1 MQAVPAGKD
10 NRKMKLNI
18 SGNINAYYV
27 QTLCMIFFPGEKF
40 SDKVPTDPEVASP
53 ELTLSLEETDAGVKV
68 CAELTLEEKF
78 ANCEKVYPI
87 REDITYDRLKKIAV
101 GDAVLSVC
109 SEVIGYR
116 PSWGMLVGVR
126 PSKVATELFAS
137 GMSKTRV
144 KKALVN
150 DYFVIPKKAALA
162 TEVALN
168 EAELVQKVEPKAC
181 SVYISIPFCPTR
193 CAYCSFVSYTSK
205 KLLSTIPD
213 YLVALGKEINSTFD
227 TIKELGLT
235 VKTIYIGGGTPTI
248 LDETQLAWLLSV
260 VEANIDVSTVEEY
273 TLEAGRPDTIT
284 EGKMRVAMA
293 HGVNR
298 ISVNPQT
305 LNDDVLRIIG
315 RSHTADDFLRAYDI
329 ARNSGIANINTDV
342 ITGLPGDKFA
352 SFSASYDKIVSLRPE
367 NITVHTFSVK
377 KASDALKNFSHI
389 YSVRGGDVGKC
400 VDYSQIKAQHEGYQ
414 PYYMYRQKNTVGNYE
429 NVGFCLDG
437 KKGLYNIYMMEEL
450 HSIFAAGAGA
460 VSKFVDIAPKGEEKR
475 TIERFFNQ
483 KYPYEYLAEDKTK
496 EKLNAAREFY
506 IKHGL
511 V

>member
-1 MQAVPAGKD
+1 
-10 NRKMKLNI
+10 MKLNI

-40 SDKVPTDPEVASP
+40 SDKAEDPDVASP
-53 ELTLSLEETDAGVKV
+53 ELSLTLEENEDGVITRAELSLEEKYAS
-68 CAELTLEEKF
+68 
-78 ANCEKVYPI
+78 CEKVYPI
-87 REDITYDRLKKIAV
+87 RTDITYDRLKKIAV

-126 PSKVATELFAS
+126 PSKVATELFSA

-144 KKALVN
+144 KKALVS

-168 EAELVQKVEPKAC
+168 EAEFVEKADPRAC

-213 YLVALGKEINSTFD
+213 YLTALGREIKKTFD
-227 TIKELGLT
+227 TIKELGLN

-248 LDETQLAWLLSV
+248 LDEIQLAWLLSV
-260 VEANIDVSTVEEY
+260 IEENIDVSTVEEY

-284 EGKMRVAMA
+284 EEKMRVAA
-293 HGVNR
+293 SHGITR

-315 RSHTADDFLRAYDI
+315 RSHTAEDFLRAYDV
-329 ARNSGIANINTDV
+329 ARNSGIPTINTDV
-342 ITGLPGDKFA
+342 IAGLPGDKFA
-352 SFSASYDKIVSLRPE
+352 SFAASYDKIISLKPE
-367 NITVHTFSVK
+367 NVTVHTFSVK
-377 KASDALKNFSHI
+377 KASDALKSFSHI

-429 NVGFCLDG
+429 NVGFALDG
-437 KKGLYNIYMMEEL
+437 KKGYYNIYMMEEI

-460 VSKFVDIAPKGEEKR
+460 VSKFVDFAPANGEKR

-483 KYPYEYLAEDKTK
+483 KYPYEYLAEDKTE
-496 EKLNAAREFY
+496 EKLAAAREFY
-506 IKHGL
+506 IRRGL

>member
-1 MQAVPAGKD
+1 
-10 NRKMKLNI
+10 MKLNI
-18 SGNINAYYV
+18 VGNINTYYV

-40 SDKVPTDPEVASP
+40 GEKSEGDPEVASP
-53 ELTLSLEETDAGVKV
+53 EMSLCLEELESGVKV
-68 CAELTLEEKF
+68 SATLKLEEKQ
-78 ANCEKVYPI
+78 ASCVKEYSV
-87 REDITYDRLKKIAV
+87 REDITYDRLKKITV
-101 GDAVLSVC
+101 GDAVLTVC
-109 SEVIGYR
+109 SEITGYK

-137 GMSKTRV
+137 GMPKTRV

-168 EAELVQKVEPKAC
+168 EAEYMQVDPKAC

-213 YLVALGKEINSTFD
+213 YLVALGIEIGKTFD
-227 TIKELGLT
+227 TIKELGLH

-248 LDETQLAWLLSV
+248 LDETQLAWLLST

-284 EGKMRVAMA
+284 EEKMRVALA

-315 RSHTADDFLRAYDI
+315 RSHTAEDFLRAYDI
-329 ARNSGIANINTDV
+329 AKNCGIPTINTDV

-352 SFSASYDKIVSLRPE
+352 SFAASYDKILTLRPE
-367 NITVHTFSVK
+367 NLTVHTFSVK
-377 KASDALKNFSHI
+377 KASDALKNFSHV

-437 KKGLYNIYMMEEL
+437 KKGLYNIYMMEEI

-460 VSKFVDIAPKGEEKR
+460 VSKFVDYAPANGEKR

-483 KYPYEYLAEDKTK
+483 KYPYEYLAEDKTE
-496 EKLNAAREFY
+496 EKLAAAREFY
-506 IKHGL
+506 IRRGL

>member
-1 MQAVPAGKD
+1 
-10 NRKMKLNI
+10 MKLNVI
-18 SGNINAYYV
+18 GNINQYYV

-40 SDKVPTDPEVASP
+40 SEKEEADGSSP
-53 ELTLSLEETDAGVKV
+53 ELSLSLEENENGVKV
-68 CAELTLEEKF
+68 CAELELEGKF
-78 ANCEKVYPI
+78 SSCEKLYPL
-87 REDITYDRLKKIAV
+87 RDDVTLDRLKKIAV

-109 SEVIGYR
+109 GEVIGYR

-126 PSKVATELFAS
+126 PSKVATEFLS
-137 GMSKTRV
+137 QGISKTRV
-144 KKALVN
+144 KKILAS

-168 EAELVQKVEPKAC
+168 EAEFIEKADPREC

-213 YLVALGKEINSTFD
+213 YLIALGDEINKTFD
-227 TIKELGLT
+227 LIKELGLK

-248 LDETQLAWLLSV
+248 LDDTQLEWLLSV
-260 VEANIDVSTVEEY
+260 VEKNIDVSGVEEY

-284 EGKMRVAMA
+284 AEKMNIAVK

-315 RSHTADDFLRAYDI
+315 RSHTAEDFLRAYDI
-329 ARNSGIANINTDV
+329 ARQSGIPVINTDV
-342 ITGLPGDKFA
+342 IAGLPGDKFA
-352 SFSASYDKIVSLRPE
+352 SFASSYDRIVALRPE

-377 KASDALKNFSHI
+377 KASDALKNFSHV

-429 NVGFCLDG
+429 NVGFALDG
-437 KKGLYNIYMMEEL
+437 YKGLYNIYMMEEI
-450 HSIFAAGAGA
+450 HSIFACGAGS
-460 VSKFVDIAPKGEEKR
+460 VSKCVDFSPANGEKR
-475 TIERFFNQ
+475 VIERFFNP
-483 KYPYEYLAEDKTK
+483 KYPYEYLSDNKTE
-496 EKLNAAREFY
+496 EKLRVMKEFY
-506 IKHGL
+506 IRRGL

>member
-1 MQAVPAGKD
+1 M
-10 NRKMKLNI
+10 RLNI
-18 SGNINAYYV
+18 SGNINSYYV

-40 SDKVPTDPEVASP
+40 SDTAETNPEVATP
-53 ELTLSLEETDAGVKV
+53 ELSLALEETEGGVV
-68 CAELTLEEKF
+68 VRAELALEEKF
-78 ANCEKVYPI
+78 ATCEKIYPT
-87 REDITYDRLKKIAV
+87 RDDITHDRLKKIAV

-109 SEVIGYR
+109 GEIIGYK

-126 PSKVATELFAS
+126 PSKVATELFS
-137 GMSKTRV
+137 TGMSKTRV
-144 KKALVN
+144 KKTLSS

-168 EAELVQKVEPKAC
+168 EAEFVSKADPKDC

-205 KLLSTIPD
+205 KLLATIPD
-213 YLVALGKEINSTFD
+213 YLVALGAEVKKNFD
-227 TIKELGLT
+227 LIKELGLR
-235 VKTIYIGGGTPTI
+235 VRTIYIGGGTPTI
-248 LDETQLAWLLSV
+248 LDESQLEWLLST
-260 VEANIDVSTVEEY
+260 VEETIDVSTVEEY

-284 EGKMRVAMA
+284 EGKMRVAVA

-305 LNDDVLRIIG
+305 LNNDVLRIIG
-315 RSHTADDFLRAYDI
+315 RSHTAEDFLKAFEI
-329 ARNSGIANINTDV
+329 ARNSGMPIINTDV
-342 ITGLPGDKFA
+342 IAGLPGDNFA
-352 SFSASYDKIVSLRPE
+352 SFSSSYDRIIALRPE
-367 NITVHTFSVK
+367 NVTVHTFSVK

-437 KKGLYNIYMMEEL
+437 KKGLYNIYMMEEI

-460 VSKFVDIAPKGEEKR
+460 VSKFVDFAPKNGDKR

-483 KYPYEYLAEDKTK
+483 KYPYEYLSEDKTD
-496 EKLNAAREFY
+496 EKINAAREFY

>member
-1 MQAVPAGKD
+1 
-10 NRKMKLNI
+10 MKLNV
-18 SGNINAYYV
+18 SGNINQYYV

-40 SDKVPTDPEVASP
+40 SEKQSEQQDEAGAAVP
-53 ELTLSLEETDAGVKV
+53 ELSLVLEENTEGVTV
-68 CAELTLEEKF
+68 RAELCLDEKY
-78 ANCEKVYPI
+78 ASCEKIYPI
-87 REDITYDRLKKIAV
+87 RDDVTYDRLKKIAV
-101 GDAVLSVC
+101 GDAIISVC
-109 SEVIGYR
+109 GEVIGYR

-126 PSKVATELFAS
+126 PSKVATEMLES

-144 KKALVN
+144 KKTLVG

-168 EAELVQKVEPKAC
+168 EAEFVKSADPKDC

-213 YLVALGKEINSTFD
+213 YLIALADEINKTFD
-227 TIKELGLT
+227 LIRELGLR
-235 VKTIYIGGGTPTI
+235 VRTIYIGGGTPTI
-248 LDETQLAWLLSV
+248 LDAGQLDWLLSV
-260 VEANIDVSTVEEY
+260 VERNTDVSLVDEY
-273 TLEAGRPDTIT
+273 TLEAGRPDTISEDKLRT
-284 EGKMRVAMA
+284 AIA

-315 RSHTADDFLRAYDI
+315 RSHTSEDFLRAYDM
-329 ARNSGIANINTDV
+329 ARNSGVEIINTDV
-342 ITGLPGDKFA
+342 IAGLPGDKFSSFAA
-352 SFSASYDKIVSLRPE
+352 SFDKIVSLSPE

-377 KASDALKNFSHI
+377 KASDVLKNGTHI

-400 VDYSQIKAQHEGYQ
+400 VDYSQITASHEGYT

-429 NVGFCLDG
+429 NVGFACDG
-437 KKGLYNIYMMEEL
+437 KKGLYNIYMMEEI
-450 HSIFAAGAGA
+450 HSIFACGAGA
-460 VSKFVDIAPKGEEKR
+460 VSKFVDHTSTSREER

-483 KYPYEYLAEDKTK
+483 KYPYEYLSDNKTDAK
-496 EKLNAAREFY
+496 IAAAREFY
-506 IKHGL
+506 LRRGL

>member
-1 MQAVPAGKD
+1 
-10 NRKMKLNI
+10 MKLKV
-18 SGNINAYYV
+18 SGNINQYYV
-27 QTLCMIFFPGEKF
+27 QTLCMIFFPGERF
-40 SDKVPTDPEVASP
+40 SEHETEGDIAPDQAVP
-53 ELTLSLEETDAGVKV
+53 ELSLQLEETENGVKV
-68 CAELTLEEKF
+68 NADLALDKKYAC
-78 ANCEKVYPI
+78 CEKIYER
-87 REDITYDRLKKIAV
+87 REDITYDRLKKLAV

-109 SEVIGYR
+109 GEVVGYR

-126 PSKVATELFAS
+126 PSKVATEMLES

-144 KKALVN
+144 KKTLAS

-168 EAELVQKVEPKAC
+168 EAELVKKADSKEC

-213 YLVALGKEINSTFD
+213 YLIALGDEINRTFEI
-227 TIKELGLT
+227 IKELGLR
-235 VKTIYIGGGTPTI
+235 VKTIYVGGGTPTI
-248 LDETQLAWLLSV
+248 LDERQLDWLLSV
-260 VEANIDVSTVEEY
+260 VDNNIDVSAVEEY
-273 TLEAGRPDTIT
+273 TLEAGRPDTINA
-284 EGKMRVAMA
+284 EKMRIAKE

-315 RSHTADDFLRAYDI
+315 RSHTAEDFLRAYDM
-329 ARNSGIANINTDV
+329 ARASGVKTINTDV
-342 ITGLPGDKFA
+342 IAGLPGDKFA
-352 SFSASYDKIVSLRPE
+352 SFANSFDKIVSLRPE

-377 KASDALKNFSHI
+377 KASDLLKNCSHI

-400 VDYSQIKAQHEGYQ
+400 VDYSQITAQHEGYR

-429 NVGFCLDG
+429 NVGFALDG
-437 KKGLYNIYMMEEL
+437 SKGLYNIYMMEEI
-450 HSIFAAGAGA
+450 HSIFACGAGA
-460 VSKFVDIAPKGEEKR
+460 VSKFVDYSPKNGEKR

-483 KYPYEYLAEDKTK
+483 KYPYEYLSDNKTEAK
-496 EKLNAAREFY
+496 IQAARDFY
-506 IKHGL
+506 IRRGL
-511 V
+511 I

>member
-1 MQAVPAGKD
+1 M
-10 NRKMKLNI
+10 RLNI
-18 SGNINAYYV
+18 SGNINSYYV

-40 SDKVPTDPEVASP
+40 SDVAEVDPEVATP
-53 ELTLSLEETDAGVKV
+53 ELSLALEENESGVV
-68 CAELTLEEKF
+68 VRAELTLEEKY
-78 ANCEKVYPI
+78 ASCEKIYPT
-87 REDITYDRLKKIAV
+87 RDDVTYDRLKKIAV

-126 PSKVATELFAS
+126 PSKVATELFS
-137 GMSKTRV
+137 TGMSKTRV
-144 KKALVN
+144 KKTLAT

-168 EAELVQKVEPKAC
+168 EAEFVSKADPKDC

-205 KLLSTIPD
+205 KLLATIPD
-213 YLVALGKEINSTFD
+213 YLVALGAEVKKNFD
-227 TIKELGLT
+227 LIKELGLR

-248 LDETQLAWLLSV
+248 LDETQLEWLLSV
-260 VEANIDVSTVEEY
+260 VEENIDVTTVEEY

-284 EGKMRVAMA
+284 EGKMRVAAA

-315 RSHTADDFLRAYDI
+315 RSHTSEDFLRAYDI
-329 ARNSGIANINTDV
+329 ARNSGIPIINTDV
-342 ITGLPGDKFA
+342 IAGLPGDNFA
-352 SFSASYDKIVSLRPE
+352 SFSSSYDRIIALRPE
-367 NITVHTFSVK
+367 NVTVHTFSVK

-400 VDYSQIKAQHEGYQ
+400 VDYSQIKAQHEGYE

-437 KKGLYNIYMMEEL
+437 KKGLYNIYMMEEI

-460 VSKFVDIAPKGEEKR
+460 VSKFVDFAPKNGETR

-483 KYPYEYLAEDKTK
+483 KYPYEYLAEDKTE
-496 EKLNAAREFY
+496 EKIRAAREFY

>member
-1 MQAVPAGKD
+1 
-10 NRKMKLNI
+10 MKLKV
-18 SGNINAYYV
+18 SGNINQYYV

-40 SDKVPTDPEVASP
+40 SPTQSEQADEEGIAIPE
-53 ELTLSLEETDAGVKV
+53 LSLELVENDEGVRV
-68 CAELTLEEKF
+68 WAELSLDGKY
-78 ANCEKVYPI
+78 ASCEKVYPL
-87 REDITYDRLKKIAV
+87 RDDVTYDRLKKIAV
-101 GDAVLSVC
+101 GDAIISVC
-109 SEVIGYR
+109 GEVIGYR

-126 PSKVATELFAS
+126 PSKVATEMLES

-144 KKALVN
+144 KKTLVG

-168 EAELVQKVEPKAC
+168 EAEFVKSADPREC

-205 KLLSTIPD
+205 KLLATIPD
-213 YLVALGKEINSTFD
+213 YLVALGDEINKTFD
-227 TIKELGLT
+227 LIKELGLK

-248 LDETQLAWLLSV
+248 LDEGQLDWLLSV
-260 VEANIDVSTVEEY
+260 VENNIDVRSVDEY
-273 TLEAGRPDTIT
+273 TLEAGRPDTISR
-284 EGKMRVAMA
+284 GKMDVAIR

-315 RSHTADDFLRAYDI
+315 RSHTAEDFLRAYDI
-329 ARNSGIANINTDV
+329 ARESGIEIINTDV
-342 ITGLPGDKFA
+342 IAGLPGDKFSSFA
-352 SFSASYDKIVSLRPE
+352 SSFDRIVALKPE

-377 KASDALKNFSHI
+377 KASDVLKSGTHI

-400 VDYSQIKAQHEGYQ
+400 VDYSQITAQHEGYQ

-429 NVGFCLDG
+429 NVGFATEG
-437 KKGLYNIYMMEEL
+437 KKGLYNIYMMEEI
-450 HSIFAAGAGA
+450 HSIFACGAGA
-460 VSKFVDIAPKGEEKR
+460 VSKFVDYVSPSGEGR

-483 KYPYEYLAEDKTK
+483 KYPYEYLADNKT
-496 EKLNAAREFY
+496 EAKLAAAREFY
-506 IKHGL
+506 TRRGL
-511 V
+511 I

>member
-1 MQAVPAGKD
+1 M
-10 NRKMKLNI
+10 RLNI
-18 SGNINAYYV
+18 SGKINSYYV

-40 SDKVPTDPEVASP
+40 SEIAEADPEVATP
-53 ELTLSLEETDAGVKV
+53 ELSLALEENESGVV
-68 CAELTLEEKF
+68 VRAELTLEEKY
-78 ANCEKVYPI
+78 ASCEKIYPT
-87 REDITYDRLKKIAV
+87 RDDVTYDRLKKIAV

-126 PSKVATELFAS
+126 PSKVATELFS
-137 GMSKTRV
+137 TGMSKTRV
-144 KKALVN
+144 KKTLAT

-168 EAELVQKVEPKAC
+168 EAEFVSKADPKDC

-205 KLLSTIPD
+205 KLLATIPD
-213 YLVALGKEINSTFD
+213 YLVALGAEVKKNFD
-227 TIKELGLT
+227 LIKELGLR

-248 LDETQLAWLLSV
+248 LDETQLEWLLSI
-260 VEANIDVSTVEEY
+260 VEENIDVTTVEEY

-284 EGKMRVAMA
+284 EGKMRVAAA

-315 RSHTADDFLRAYDI
+315 RSHTSEDFLRAYDI
-329 ARNSGIANINTDV
+329 ARNSGIPIINTDV
-342 ITGLPGDKFA
+342 IAGLPGDNFA
-352 SFSASYDKIVSLRPE
+352 SFSSSYDRIIALRPE
-367 NITVHTFSVK
+367 NVTVHTFSVK

-437 KKGLYNIYMMEEL
+437 KKGLYNIYMMEEI

-460 VSKFVDIAPKGEEKR
+460 VSKFVDFAPKNGETR

-483 KYPYEYLAEDKTK
+483 KYPYEYLAEDKTD
-496 EKLNAAREFY
+496 EKIRAAREFY